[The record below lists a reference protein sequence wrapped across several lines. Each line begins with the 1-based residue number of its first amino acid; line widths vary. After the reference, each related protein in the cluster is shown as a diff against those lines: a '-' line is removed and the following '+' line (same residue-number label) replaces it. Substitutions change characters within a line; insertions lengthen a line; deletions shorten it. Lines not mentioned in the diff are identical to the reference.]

1 MNRLL
6 LVLLPALSIVPA
18 CKQKGSWSQVE
29 QTVLDC
35 RLSDSL
41 TDQERLADNRDRGGK
56 CMRVLMEFQQ
66 QYPDERVGPVLVD
79 SEGTSQIGWQIMHQS
94 EGDWPKASTLH
105 WKPFVCI
112 IRTQAQA
119 DAADSCAV
127 RVRDQYLLHP
137 KEYVHWI
144 VDGGLITYYSYVE

>member
-1 MNRLL
+1 MICRTLL
-6 LVLLPALSIVPA
+6 LIAALSSLPA

-29 QTVLDC
+29 QTVLNCDAPYQMTAEEQSAET
-35 RLSDSL
+35 RGPG
-41 TDQERLADNRDRGGK
+41 ER

-66 QYPDERVGPVLVD
+66 ENPGERIGPVLV
-79 SEGTSQIGWQIMHQS
+79 EYKGLTQIGWQIMHQS

-105 WKPFVCI
+105 WEPFFCVV
-112 IRTQAQA
+112 RTQAQA

-137 KEYVHWI
+137 KEYVHWL
-144 VDGGLITYYSYVE
+144 VHDGFITYYSYVE